1 MWCHYQQIVYI
12 SSFIAYLCDSED
24 EDEED
29 GDEEGDEEGEE
40 EEGEDPAEGV
50 AESIEAAATWV
61 LSYISQMLNIGTNSH
76 WRVV

>member
-1 MWCHYQQIVYI
+1 MWCHYQQFVYI

-40 EEGEDPAEGV
+40 EGEDPAEGV

-61 LSYISQMLNIGTNSH
+61 LSSISQILNIETNSH